1 MITTIIRMALG
12 LFGLGIVVFVHEL
25 GHFIAARFCGI
36 EVEAFSIGWGK
47 PFLKKKIGAVEYRLG
62 MFPIGGYCKMKDQ
75 EDMPRFQ
82 KNSMDNINSE
92 PQPEKG
98 SFFAASPLRRIIVH
112 FAGPFANIVFAI
124 LVLSFIWG
132 IGFETYTLENR
143 IVLYSEISEG
153 ENPADISGL
162 KTGDRIIEVRGRRTN
177 NFQELQ
183 EIIAINAEV
192 LLPLK
197 IERQGQL
204 LDLEITPALDRS
216 TGAGRIGVLNW
227 TEPVIGAVSE
237 EGAAKR
243 AGLEAG
249 DRILSI
255 NDVDFPY
262 TVALIPIM
270 EQTPEFLDI
279 QFERNNNIMQ
289 SRLALSYNENGA
301 ADLGIVWQYT
311 RLVHPPLN
319 PFMALA
325 RGTQDTWNR
334 TFTTVRSLSLLF
346 RGIDLT
352 QAVSGPIRITYMI
365 GDAAASGFGQSL
377 GLGLSYMANFLALIS
392 IALCI
397 MNLLPLPILDGG
409 MIILY
414 VIEAVRKKPMN
425 PKFVNAFQTVGII
438 LIFTLM
444 IFAVFSD
451 ILFIAKR

>member
-1 MITTIIRMALG
+1 MIMTIIRIALG

-25 GHFIAARFCGI
+25 GHFIAARLSGI
-36 EVEAFSIGWGK
+36 DVEAFSIGWGK

-75 EDMPRFQ
+75 EDLPNYD
-82 KNSMDNINSE
+82 KNSISL
-92 PQPEKG
+92 QAPEKG
-98 SFFAASPLRRIIVH
+98 SFLAVSPLRRIIVH
-112 FAGPFANIVFAI
+112 FAGPFANIIFAI

-143 IVLYSEISEG
+143 IVLFSEITEG
-153 ENPADISGL
+153 VNAADIAGL
-162 KTGDRIIEVRGRRTN
+162 QTGDRIIEVRGRRTD
-177 NFQELQ
+177 NFQDLQ
-183 EIIAINAEV
+183 EIIAINAEA
-192 LLPLK
+192 LLPIK
-197 IERQGQL
+197 VERSGQI
-204 LDLEITPALDRS
+204 LDLEITPVLDRN

-237 EGAAKR
+237 EGAAIR
-243 AGLEAG
+243 AGLQAG

-255 NDVDFPY
+255 NGRDFPY

-270 EQTPEFLDI
+270 EETPDFLDI
-279 QFERNNNIMQ
+279 QFERGNQIMQ
-289 SRLALSYNENGA
+289 SQLALSYNDNGA
-301 ADLGIVWQYT
+301 ADLGIIWQYS

-319 PFMALA
+319 PFQALV

-334 TFTTVRSLSLLF
+334 TSTTIRSLSLLF

-365 GDAAASGFGQSL
+365 GDVAASGFGQSL

-392 IALCI
+392 IALCV

-409 MIILY
+409 MMILY
-414 VIEAVRKKPMN
+414 AIEAVRGKPMH
-425 PKFVNAFQTVGII
+425 PKLVNAFQTVGII
-438 LIFTLM
+438 LIFSLM

-451 ILFIAKR
+451 ILFIARR